1 MQPLWGEK
9 ISFPAV
15 PATAT
20 TLFVTVYDDHKGKAG
35 EEVGASAVLLANAFR
50 TGREECRVS
59 LSFKGK
65 PAGELTLL
73 VTFTAGEQ
81 PSSAAEPP
89 LETRRVSQTTS
100 SQAPVAVAAA
110 PPPLDAA
117 AIRDATPRVSAT
129 LITTQGPAVAQVQ
142 AAPQAMMMPAP
153 MMGGF
158 PQQMVATPQG
168 IMVAQGSSGNL
179 VAMAPAPVVVNINGQ
194 MVQMQPPSP
203 VVQVMPAPRVS
214 VSAMANVP
222 HHSSWNSANMFPTL
236 HTNRKILMCLIDA
249 TCMAGPCEPV
259 LGSPPLRTLARDA
272 LAAWTSQV
280 EARQAS
286 TGSPP
291 VGVRTLCSDPN
302 ASGFVVPGT
311 LAALDSGFMCTSTI
325 YDMWEVIPW
334 GVQQRHRLSAA
345 WHGVWSVFTQEGLS
359 TVAPLL
365 TVLVTDG
372 APDDMQAFGD
382 SLVPCVH
389 HHHMP
394 SVHTA
399 SDSPLTSPPSVCL
412 AACRP
417 RTCWWRSSDPVMRTP
432 LGRMASGPHW
442 HKPTLVSGYAPFV
455 YTATAD
461 ACI

>member
-50 TGREECRVS
+50 TGREECRVT

-65 PAGELTLL
+65 SAGELTLL
-73 VTFTAGEQ
+73 VTFTAAEQ
-81 PSSAAEPP
+81 QSSAAQPPPEP
-89 LETRRVSQTTS
+89 VSQTTS
-100 SQAPVAVAAA
+100 SQAPVAVAAV
-110 PPPLDAA
+110 PPSMDAA
-117 AIRDATPRVSAT
+117 AMRDAMPRVSAT
-129 LITTQGPAVAQVQ
+129 LITTQGPAVAQVP

-153 MMGGF
+153 MMGGI

-168 IMVAQGSSGNL
+168 MMVAQGSSGNL

-214 VSAMANVP
+214 AMANVP

-259 LGSPPLRTLARDA
+259 PGSPPLRNLARDA

-302 ASGFVVPGT
+302 ASGVIVPGT

-325 YDMWEVIPW
+325 CDMWEVIPW

-389 HHHMP
+389 HHLP
-394 SVHTA
+394 SVSH
-399 SDSPLTSPPSVCL
+399 
-412 AACRP
+412 R
-417 RTCWWRSSDPVMRTP
+417 
-432 LGRMASGPHW
+432 
-442 HKPTLVSGYAPFV
+442 K
-455 YTATAD
+455 
-461 ACI
+461 